1 MADLE
6 RWIQGAADALW
17 GWPLM
22 ALLAGTGLWLTILL
36 RGLQFRRLVPALAM
50 AFLPSKQG
58 KPAATGSAAGEI
70 SDFQALMTALS
81 ATVGTGNIAGVAT
94 AVAAGGP
101 GSLFWLF
108 CMGLVGMATK
118 YAEAVLAVH
127 YRVADPSGATR
138 GGPMYYLARGV
149 GWKWAGWVFAFFT
162 AVAAILGIG
171 NMVQSN
177 SIAAACEA
185 SLGAPRWI
193 VGVLVGASTLAVLSG
208 GVKSIGK
215 VAAVLVPVMILLY
228 LGGAVAVLVLNAGAL
243 PDAFRAILDGAF
255 SPAAPAGAFAGAGVK
270 EAMRMGIARGLFS
283 NEAGLGSA
291 PIAAAA
297 ARTEHPVRQALVSMT
312 QTFIDTCLIC
322 MLTGLALLVTG
333 TWTSGETGAAL
344 TASAFAK
351 AFPGGAYVVTFS
363 LILFAWSTILG
374 WAYYG
379 ETAVE
384 YLAGPKVV
392 PAYRVLFGLLAG
404 AGTLLQAGAVW
415 ALGDACNALMA
426 LPNLVALLILSP
438 VVVRLT
444 REWDARERAERAAP
458 PGDRD
463 ETPGPRGPGARP
475 A

>member
-1 MADLE
+1 MEPIEKWIQAAADL
-6 RWIQGAADALW
+6 LW

-22 ALLAGTGLWLTILL
+22 ALLAGTGLWLTLLL
-36 RGLQFRRLVPALAM
+36 RGVQFRRLLPALAM
-50 AFLPSKQG
+50 AFLPG
-58 KPAATGSAAGEI
+58 REGRPRAAAPPGGGDI
-70 SDFQALMTALS
+70 SNFQALMTALS

-118 YAEAVLAVH
+118 YAEAVLAVE
-127 YRVADPSGATR
+127 YRVQGAGGATR
-138 GGPMYYLARGV
+138 GGPMYYLERGL
-149 GWKWAGWVFAFFT
+149 GWKWAGRLFAFFT
-162 AVAAILGIG
+162 ATAALLGIG

-177 SIAAACEA
+177 SIAEACEA
-185 SLGAPRWI
+185 SLGTPRWI
-193 VGVLVGASTLAVLSG
+193 VGVVVAVATLAVLAG

-215 VAAVLVPVMILLY
+215 VAAVLVPGMILLY
-228 LGGAVAVLVLNAGAL
+228 LGGAILVLVLRADAIPAAL
-243 PDAFRAILDGAF
+243 RAILDGAF
-255 SPAAPAGAFAGAGVK
+255 SPTAATGAFAGAGVR

-297 ARTEHPVRQALVSMT
+297 ARTNHPVEQALVSMT

-333 TWTSGETGAAL
+333 AWISGATGAPL
-344 TASAFAK
+344 TAAAFASV
-351 AFPGGAYVVTFS
+351 FPGGGYVVTFS
-363 LILFAWSTILG
+363 LVLFAWSTILG

-379 ETAVE
+379 ETALE
-384 YLAGPKVV
+384 YLAGTKVI
-392 PAYRVLFGLLAG
+392 PAYRVLFGLVAG

-426 LPNLVALLILSP
+426 LPNLAALLLLSP
-438 VVVRLT
+438 VVARLT
-444 REWDARERAERAAP
+444 REWEAKERERPTDLP
-458 PGDRD
+458 P
-463 ETPGPRGPGARP
+463 PRP
-475 A
+475 AA